1 MFTREKILE
10 QIEYDWSGNIQSEI
24 CQTIFD
30 YLINN
35 NPHSLS
41 YITYGSLK
49 KVIGADYNIES
60 FLKAIQYLC
69 GERTHLLDLKFELID
84 GEESYP
90 ISNDEYNEAQK
101 TGELVH
107 PETGELV
114 RRFEDKVY
122 MFFQPSS
129 VVKTLAVNNV

>member
-1 MFTREKILE
+1 MFTKEKIVE
-10 QIEYDWSGNIQSEI
+10 QIEYDWSGNVQSEI
-24 CQTIFD
+24 CLTIFD

-35 NPHSLS
+35 NPQSLS

-49 KVIGADYNIES
+49 KVIGKDYNLES

-69 GERTHLLDLKFELID
+69 GDRTHLLDLKFELVD

-90 ISNDEYNEAQK
+90 ISDYEYNEAQK

-107 PETGELV
+107 PETGKLV

-129 VVKTLAVNNV
+129 VVKTLAVNNA

>member
-1 MFTREKILE
+1 KVV
-10 QIEYDWSGNIQSEI
+10 G
-24 CQTIFD
+24 
-30 YLINN
+30 
-35 NPHSLS
+35 
-41 YITYGSLK
+41 K
-49 KVIGADYNIES
+49 KYNIEN

-69 GERTHLLDLKFELID
+69 GDRTHLLELKFELID

-90 ISNDEYNEAQK
+90 ISYYEYNEAQK

-114 RRFEDKVY
+114 SSFEDKVY

-129 VVKTLAVNNV
+129 LVINLAGDES